1 MKTYRYSQTGKP
13 PLISHILSGTRIKHP
28 QNKSTEIQTSL
39 VLLLVFPPEKKKKFL
54 LSPEHY

>member
-39 VLLLVFPPEKKKKFL
+39 VLLLVFPPEKKKFL